1 MRWFFDALFGNNKR
15 HGVLGE
21 MFFKIKKKLL
31 LVTFSKIMK
40 LRDKWWKW
48 NDDFFVYFLFRN
60 NATEIT
66 FSKIMKKKSF
76 MESFINDNE
85 RKIVMLLSMPIKK
98 V

>member
-31 LVTFSKIMK
+31 VVTFSKIMK

-48 NDDFFVYFLFRN
+48 NDEFFVYFF
-60 NATEIT
+60 
-66 FSKIMKKKSF
+66 
-76 MESFINDNE
+76 
-85 RKIVMLLSMPIKK
+85 
-98 V
+98 